1 MSRFAYVALDAKGR
15 ENKGQLDAATPL
27 EAVSRLKEMGWF
39 PTKVTETKT
48 ERGKAG
54 ARPAQPVT
62 GFDRWRRL
70 SFGSRKVKP
79 KQLAT
84 ITRQLATM
92 LDAGMPLLRALR
104 LLQEQETGG
113 STLLLLREIA
123 EDIEGGN
130 TFSEALARHPKT
142 FDKLYVNMVKA
153 GELGGVLELVL
164 NRLADFLEKAE
175 RIKGRVIAA
184 MFYPVSVLL
193 VAFGIVAML
202 MHFVIPKFK
211 TVFTDLMEGKPFPAF
226 TQFVFNISAGFQ
238 KHFVTILL
246 ATIGG
251 WMLLMLLRKLP
262 LVGRWWDRRRWNLP
276 VLGNLL
282 RKLALVRFTR
292 TLGTL
297 IASGVPILQALA
309 IVREVA
315 GNLVLAEA
323 IDAVHQSVREGESLT
338 APLRTSRIFP
348 PIVVGLMDV
357 GEQTGALPEM
367 LLRIADTAEQE
378 ADNII
383 AALSSLLEPILIVVL
398 AVIVGT
404 IVIALFMPIIDIANG
419 DFGNRPAE

>member
-15 ENKGQLDAATPL
+15 ENKGQLDAATSL

-39 PTKVTETKT
+39 PTKVTETKPNLS
-48 ERGKAG
+48 
-54 ARPAQPVT
+54 RPGRAPDKP
-62 GFDRWRRL
+62 GLLARL
-70 SFGSRKVKP
+70 SRISLSKPRVKQ
-79 KQLAT
+79 KNLAT

-92 LDAGMPLLRALR
+92 LDAGMPLLRGLQ
-104 LLQEQETGG
+104 LLQEQETDKG
-113 STLLLLREIA
+113 TLAIFREIG

-175 RIKGRVIAA
+175 RIKGRVISA
-184 MFYPVSVLL
+184 MFYPVAVLL
-193 VAFGIVAML
+193 VAFGIMAVL
-202 MHFVIPKFK
+202 MHYVIPKFK
-211 TVFTDLMEGKPFPAF
+211 VVFADLMEGRPFPAF
-226 TQFVFNISAGFQ
+226 TQFVFDVSARFQ
-238 KHFVTILL
+238 QHFGKLMVGVI
-246 ATIGG
+246 AG
-251 WMLLMLLRKLP
+251 WIALGLLRRLP
-262 LVGRWWDRRRWNLP
+262 VVGRWWDRRRWHLP

-282 RKLALVRFTR
+282 RKLALVRFAR

-323 IDAVHQSVREGESLT
+323 IDSVHQSVREGESLT
-338 APLRTSRIFP
+338 KPLRAARIFP

-367 LLRIADTAEQE
+367 LLRIADNAEQE

-383 AALSSLLEPILIVVL
+383 AALSSLLEPVLIVIL
-398 AVIVGT
+398 AVVVGS
-404 IVIALFMPIIDIANG
+404 IVIALFMPITTLIDG
-419 DFGNRPAE
+419 DLGNRSME

>member
-15 ENKGQLDAATPL
+15 ENKGQLDAATSL

-54 ARPAQPVT
+54 ATLAQPVN
-62 GFDRWRRL
+62 GFARWRKL

-104 LLQEQETGG
+104 LLQEQETAG
-113 STLLLLREIA
+113 STLQMLREIA

-184 MFYPVSVLL
+184 MFYPVAVLL
-193 VAFGIVAML
+193 VAFGIVAGL
-202 MHFVIPKFK
+202 MHSVIPRFK
-211 TVFTDLMEGKPFPAF
+211 VVFTDLMEGKPFPAF
-226 TQFVFNISAGFQ
+226 TQFVFDMSARFQ
-238 KHFVTILL
+238 KHFLTIIL
-246 ATIGG
+246 ACIGG
-251 WMLLMLLRKLP
+251 WMLLVLLRKLP
-262 LVGRWWDRRRWNLP
+262 LIGRWWDRRRWYLP

-338 APLRTSRIFP
+338 APLRTARIFP

-367 LLRIADTAEQE
+367 LLRIADTAEQD

-383 AALSSLLEPILIVVL
+383 AALSSLLEPILIVIL

-404 IVIALFMPIIDIANG
+404 IVIALFLPITVIIDG
-419 DFGNRPAE
+419 DFGNRPGE

>member
-15 ENKGQLDAATPL
+15 ENKGQLDAATSL

-54 ARPAQPVT
+54 SRPAQPVA
-62 GFDRWRRL
+62 GLARWRKL

-184 MFYPVSVLL
+184 MLYPVSVLL

-419 DFGNRPAE
+419 DFGNRPGE

>member
-1 MSRFAYVALDAKGR
+1 MSRFTYVALDVKGR
-15 ENKGQLDAATPL
+15 ENKGQLEAENSL
-27 EAVSRLKEMGWF
+27 EAVTRLKEMGWF
-39 PTKVTETKT
+39 PTKVTENK
-48 ERGKAG
+48 
-54 ARPAQPVT
+54 PAEKGRRT
-62 GFDRWRRL
+62 TSKSSTRLDRWKNF
-70 SFGSRKVKP
+70 SFGTRRIKP
-79 KQLAT
+79 KPLAT
-84 ITRQLATM
+84 LTRQLATT

-113 STLLLLREIA
+113 NTLRVLREIG
-123 EDIEGGN
+123 EDIESGN

-193 VAFGIVAML
+193 VAAGIVVVL
-202 MHFVIPKFK
+202 MHFIIPKFK
-211 TVFTDLMEGKPFPAF
+211 LVFADLMEGRPFPAF
-226 TQFVFNISAGFQ
+226 TQFVFDLSARFEQ
-238 KHFVTILL
+238 HFVGIFAGLVVGWIAL
-246 ATIGG
+246 A
-251 WMLLMLLRKLP
+251 LLRKLP
-262 LVGRWWDRRRWNLP
+262 FVGRWWDRRRWRLP

-282 RKLALVRFTR
+282 RKLALVRFAR

-315 GNLVLAEA
+315 GNRVLADA

-338 APLRTSRIFP
+338 APLRKAGIFP

-383 AALSSLLEPILIVVL
+383 AALSSLLEPIMIVIL

-404 IVIALFMPIIDIANG
+404 IVIALFMPIVDLGNG
-419 DFGNRPAE
+419 FGKPGAE

>member
-15 ENKGQLDAATPL
+15 ENKGQLDAANSL

-39 PTKVTETKT
+39 PTKVTEAKSDGKKT
-48 ERGKAG
+48 MASSGKPTNRF
-54 ARPAQPVT
+54 ARLSA
-62 GFDRWRRL
+62 L
-70 SFGSRKVKP
+70 SFGSKKVKP

-84 ITRQLATM
+84 LTRQLATM
-92 LDAGMPLLRALR
+92 LDAGMPLLRAFR
-104 LLQEQETGG
+104 LLQEQEEDK
-113 STLLLLREIA
+113 STLRMLHEIA
-123 EDIEGGN
+123 ADIESGN

-193 VAFGIVAML
+193 VAFGIVAGL
-202 MHFVIPKFK
+202 MHFVIPKFQ

-226 TQFVFNISAGFQ
+226 TQMVFDMSARFQ
-238 KHFVTILL
+238 KHFLTILVS
-246 ATIGG
+246 AIGF
-251 WMLLMLLRKLP
+251 WIALSLLRKLP
-262 LVGRWWDRRRWNLP
+262 VVGRWWDRRRWNLP

-315 GNLVLAEA
+315 GNQVLADA
-323 IDAVHQSVREGESLT
+323 IDSVHQSVREGESLT
-338 APLRTSRIFP
+338 TPLRTARIFP

-367 LLRIADTAEQE
+367 LLRIADNAEQD

-383 AALSSLLEPILIVVL
+383 AALSSLLEPILIVIL

-404 IVIALFMPIIDIANG
+404 IVIALFLPITSLIDG
-419 DFGNRPAE
+419 DFGKRSTE

>member
-1 MSRFAYVALDAKGR
+1 MSRFTYVARDVKGR
-15 ENKGQLDAATPL
+15 ENKGQLDAATSL

-39 PTKVTETKT
+39 PTKVTENKPADKVRRT
-48 ERGKAG
+48 AG
-54 ARPAQPVT
+54 ASGNRL
-62 GFDRWRRL
+62 DRWKNL
-70 SFGSRKVKP
+70 SFGTRRIKP
-79 KQLAT
+79 KPLAT
-84 ITRQLATM
+84 LTRQLATT

-113 STLLLLREIA
+113 NTLRVLREIG
-123 EDIEGGN
+123 EDIESGN

-142 FDKLYVNMVKA
+142 FDKLYINMVKA
-153 GELGGVLELVL
+153 GEMGGVLELVL

-193 VAFGIVAML
+193 VAAGIIWVL
-202 MHFVIPKFK
+202 MHFIIPKFK
-211 TVFTDLMEGKPFPAF
+211 VVFADLMEGRPFPAF
-226 TQFVFNISAGFQ
+226 TQFVFDMSARFEQ
-238 KHFVTILL
+238 HFVGIFAGLVVGWIAL
-246 ATIGG
+246 A
-251 WMLLMLLRKLP
+251 LLRKLP
-262 LVGRWWDRRRWNLP
+262 FVGRWWDRRRWRLP

-282 RKLALVRFTR
+282 RKLALVRFAR

-315 GNLVLAEA
+315 GNRVLADA

-338 APLRTSRIFP
+338 APLRMAGIFP

-383 AALSSLLEPILIVVL
+383 AAMASLLEPVMIVIL

-404 IVIALFMPIIDIANG
+404 IVIALFLPITTIIEG
-419 DFGNRPAE
+419 DLGPKVGD

>member
-1 MSRFAYVALDAKGR
+1 MSRFTYVALDVKGR
-15 ENKGQLDAATPL
+15 ENKGQLEAENSL
-27 EAVSRLKEMGWF
+27 EAVTRLKEMGWF
-39 PTKVTETKT
+39 PTKVTENKPVEKGRRTTTKSSS
-48 ERGKAG
+48 RL
-54 ARPAQPVT
+54 
-62 GFDRWRRL
+62 DRWKNL
-70 SFGSRKVKP
+70 SFGTRRIKP
-79 KQLAT
+79 KPLAT
-84 ITRQLATM
+84 LTRQLATT

-113 STLLLLREIA
+113 NTLRVLRAIG
-123 EDIEGGN
+123 EDIESGN

-193 VAFGIVAML
+193 VAAGIVVVL
-202 MHFVIPKFK
+202 MHFIIPKFK
-211 TVFTDLMEGKPFPAF
+211 LVFADLMEGRPFPAF
-226 TQFVFNISAGFQ
+226 TQFVFDMSARFEQ
-238 KHFVTILL
+238 HFVGIFAGLVVGWIAL
-246 ATIGG
+246 A
-251 WMLLMLLRKLP
+251 LLRKLP
-262 LVGRWWDRRRWNLP
+262 FVGRWWDRRRWRLP

-282 RKLALVRFTR
+282 RKLALVRFAR

-315 GNLVLAEA
+315 GNRVLADA

-338 APLRTSRIFP
+338 APLRSAQIFP

-383 AALSSLLEPILIVVL
+383 AALSSLLEPVMIVLL
-398 AVIVGT
+398 AIIVGT
-404 IVIALFMPIIDIANG
+404 IVIALFLPITTILDG
-419 DFGNRPAE
+419 DFGSQNGNI

>member
-1 MSRFAYVALDAKGR
+1 MSRFTYVALDVKGR
-15 ENKGQLDAATPL
+15 ENKGQLEAENSL
-27 EAVSRLKEMGWF
+27 EAVTRLKEMGWF
-39 PTKVTETKT
+39 PTKVTENKPADKGRRTTTKSSS
-48 ERGKAG
+48 RL
-54 ARPAQPVT
+54 
-62 GFDRWRRL
+62 DRWKNL
-70 SFGSRKVKP
+70 SFGTRRIKP
-79 KQLAT
+79 KPLAT
-84 ITRQLATM
+84 LTRQLATT

-113 STLLLLREIA
+113 NTLRVLREIG
-123 EDIEGGN
+123 EDIESGN

-193 VAFGIVAML
+193 VAAGIVVVL
-202 MHFVIPKFK
+202 MHFIIPKFK
-211 TVFTDLMEGKPFPAF
+211 LVFADLMEGRPFPAF
-226 TQFVFNISAGFQ
+226 TQFVFDMSARFEQ
-238 KHFVTILL
+238 HFVGIFVGLVV
-246 ATIGG
+246 G
-251 WMLLMLLRKLP
+251 WFALTLLRKLP
-262 LVGRWWDRRRWNLP
+262 FFGRWWDRRRWRLP

-282 RKLALVRFTR
+282 RKLALVRFAR

-315 GNLVLAEA
+315 GNRVLADA

-338 APLRTSRIFP
+338 APLRAAQIFP

-383 AALSSLLEPILIVVL
+383 AALSSLLEPIMIVVL

-404 IVIALFMPIIDIANG
+404 IVIALFMPIVDLGNG
-419 DFGNRPAE
+419 FGKPGTE

>member
-15 ENKGQLDAATPL
+15 ENKGQLDAATSL

-39 PTKVTETKT
+39 PTKVTETKPT
-48 ERGKAG
+48 GNRPGRTADQRGWFKRIG
-54 ARPAQPVT
+54 QIS
-62 GFDRWRRL
+62 L
-70 SFGSRKVKP
+70 SKPRVKP
-79 KQLAT
+79 KNLAT

-92 LDAGMPLLRALR
+92 IEAGMPLLRGLQ
-104 LLQEQETGG
+104 LLQEQESNKG
-113 STLLLLREIA
+113 TLTIIRAIA
-123 EDIEGGN
+123 EDIEGGS
-130 TFSEALARHPKT
+130 TFSEALAKHPRT

-175 RIKGRVIAA
+175 RIKSRVTAA
-184 MFYPVSVLL
+184 MFYPVAVLL
-193 VAFGIVAML
+193 VAFGIMAVL
-202 MHFVIPKFK
+202 MHHVIPKFK
-211 TVFTDLMEGKPFPAF
+211 VVFADLMEGRPFPAF
-226 TQFVFNISAGFQ
+226 TQFVFDVSARFQ
-238 KHFVTILL
+238 QHFGKIMLGLILSWIAL
-246 ATIGG
+246 G
-251 WMLLMLLRKLP
+251 LLRRLP
-262 LVGRWWDRRRWNLP
+262 IVGRWWDRRRWYLP

-323 IDAVHQSVREGESLT
+323 IDSVHQSVREGESLT
-338 APLRTSRIFP
+338 KPLRAARIFP

-367 LLRIADTAEQE
+367 LLRIADNAEQE

-383 AALSSLLEPILIVVL
+383 AALSSLLEPVLIVIL
-398 AVIVGT
+398 AVVVGS
-404 IVIALFMPIIDIANG
+404 IVIALFMPITVLMDG
-419 DFGNRPAE
+419 DLSQRSME

>member
-1 MSRFAYVALDAKGR
+1 MSRFTYVALDVKGR
-15 ENKGQLDAATPL
+15 ENKGQLEAATSL

-39 PTKVTETKT
+39 PTKVTENKPTDK
-48 ERGKAG
+48 RR
-54 ARPAQPVT
+54 RPADASGPRL
-62 GFDRWRRL
+62 DRWKSL
-70 SFGSRKVKP
+70 SFGSRRIKP
-79 KQLAT
+79 KALAT
-84 ITRQLATM
+84 LTRQLATT

-113 STLLLLREIA
+113 NTLRVLREIG
-123 EDIEGGN
+123 EDIESGN

-142 FDKLYVNMVKA
+142 FDKLFINMVKA

-175 RIKGRVIAA
+175 RIKGRVVAA

-193 VAFGIVAML
+193 VAVGIIWVL
-202 MHFVIPKFK
+202 MHFIIPKFK
-211 TVFTDLMEGKPFPAF
+211 LVFADLMEGRPFPAF
-226 TQFVFNISAGFQ
+226 TQFVFDMSARFEQ
-238 KHFVTILL
+238 HFVSLFFGAIAGWIAL
-246 ATIGG
+246 AF
-251 WMLLMLLRKLP
+251 LRKLP
-262 LVGRWWDRRRWNLP
+262 IVGRWWDRRRWRLP

-282 RKLALVRFTR
+282 RKLALVRFAR

-315 GNLVLAEA
+315 GNRVLAEA

-338 APLRTSRIFP
+338 APLRMAGIFP

-383 AALSSLLEPILIVVL
+383 AALSSLLEPIMIVFL

-404 IVIALFMPIIDIANG
+404 IVIALFMPIVDLGNG
-419 DFGNRPAE
+419 FGKPGAE

>member
-1 MSRFAYVALDAKGR
+1 MSRFAYVALDAKGK
-15 ENKGQLDAATPL
+15 ENRGQLDAATSL
-27 EAVSRLKEMGWF
+27 EAVARIKEMGWF
-39 PTKVTETKT
+39 PTKITETKT
-48 ERGKAG
+48 AKGKAG
-54 ARPAQPVT
+54 PVAAKPVT
-62 GFDRWRRL
+62 GLARWRKIT
-70 SFGSRKVKP
+70 FGSHRVKP
-79 KQLAT
+79 KYLAT

-123 EDIEGGN
+123 EDIESGN

-175 RIKGRVIAA
+175 RLKGRVIAA

-193 VAFGIVAML
+193 VAFGIVAGL
-202 MHFVIPKFK
+202 MHFVVPKFK
-211 TVFTDLMEGKPFPAF
+211 TVFTDLMEGKPLPAF
-226 TQFVFNISAGFQ
+226 TQFVFDLSARFQ

-246 ATIGG
+246 SCIGA
-251 WMLLMLLRKLP
+251 WMLLVFLRKLP
-262 LVGRWWDRRRWNLP
+262 VVGRWWDRRRWYLP
-276 VLGNLL
+276 VVGNLL

-338 APLRTSRIFP
+338 APLRTARIFP

-383 AALSSLLEPILIVVL
+383 AALSSLLEPILIVIL

-404 IVIALFMPIIDIANG
+404 IVIALFMPIIDISNG
-419 DFGNRPAE
+419 FGTKPGE

>member
-1 MSRFAYVALDAKGR
+1 MSRFTYVALDVKGR
-15 ENKGQLDAATPL
+15 ENKGQLEAENSL
-27 EAVSRLKEMGWF
+27 EAVTRLKEMGWF
-39 PTKVTETKT
+39 PTKVTENKPSEKGRRTTTKSSS
-48 ERGKAG
+48 RL
-54 ARPAQPVT
+54 
-62 GFDRWRRL
+62 DRWKNL
-70 SFGSRKVKP
+70 SFGTRRIKP
-79 KQLAT
+79 KPLAT
-84 ITRQLATM
+84 LTRQLATT

-113 STLLLLREIA
+113 NTLRVLREIG
-123 EDIEGGN
+123 EDIESGN

-193 VAFGIVAML
+193 VAAGILVVL
-202 MHFVIPKFK
+202 MHFIIPKFK
-211 TVFTDLMEGKPFPAF
+211 LVFADLMEGRPFPAF
-226 TQFVFNISAGFQ
+226 TQFVFDISARFER
-238 KHFVTILL
+238 HFVGIFVGLV
-246 ATIGG
+246 GG
-251 WMLLMLLRKLP
+251 WIALTLLRKLP
-262 LVGRWWDRRRWNLP
+262 FVGRWWDRRRWRLP

-282 RKLALVRFTR
+282 RKLALVRFAR

-315 GNLVLAEA
+315 GNRVLADA

-338 APLRTSRIFP
+338 APLRSAQIFP

-378 ADNII
+378 ADNIV
-383 AALSSLLEPILIVVL
+383 AALSSLLEPIMIVIL

-404 IVIALFMPIIDIANG
+404 IVIALFMPIVDLGNG
-419 DFGNRPAE
+419 FGKPGTE